1 MNYKIIVSEKLEK
14 QLKKISNKIA
24 KRIIVKIENLSVEPR
39 PHDVKKLKGKNLY
52 RIREGQYRI
61 VYKIEDKML
70 IVLIVDVAHRK
81 EIYKNL
87 S

>member
-1 MNYKIIVSEKLEK
+1 MKYKIIVAEKLEK

-24 KRIIVKIENLSVEPR
+24 KKIMMKIEDLSNNPR

-52 RIREGQYRI
+52 RIRQGQYRI
-61 VYKIEDKML
+61 VYKIEDNVLL
-70 IVLIVDVAHRK
+70 ILIVDIAHRK
-81 EIYKNL
+81 EIYRNL